1 MYLLEGLVQWDEA
14 CAVPAVEGGSRKD
27 VCYGGQLQ
35 QYANTL
41 SQQFLGLNLAED
53 YTSPGGYTGNMA
65 HFCVVAPAF
74 HPCAHH
80 TLNVYR

>member
-1 MYLLEGLVQWDEA
+1 MFLLEGLVQWNEA
-14 CAVPAVEGGSRKD
+14 RADAAVERKC
-27 VCYGGQLQ
+27 VCYGGQMQ

-41 SQQFLGLNLAED
+41 SQQFMGLNLAED

-65 HFCVVAPAF
+65 HFCVAAPAF